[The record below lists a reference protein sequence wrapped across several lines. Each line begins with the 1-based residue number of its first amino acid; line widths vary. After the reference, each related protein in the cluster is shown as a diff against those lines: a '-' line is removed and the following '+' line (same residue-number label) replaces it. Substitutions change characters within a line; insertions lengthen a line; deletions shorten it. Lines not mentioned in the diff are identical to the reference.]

1 MVKYPTTQILSGRVF
16 PDPMGDY
23 SGGMPVKVGCIYP
36 SFCDKATL
44 CRQPAFAVY
53 LFDVYFL
60 LVMEDEII
68 SLKNNLIG
76 VLKENQLHAS
86 LKKWYSKPGDLL
98 EVAVDGYII
107 DILRDG
113 LLIEIQTRSFSNIKK
128 KLLVLTE
135 KHPVRLVLPVSKEKW
150 IIKKDSEGR
159 LHKRRKSPQK
169 GRFENIFY
177 EMVRIP
183 QIAARPNFSFEALL
197 IQEEEIQIYDGK
209 GSWRRKGWSIKDR
222 HLLTVLDSKEFTC
235 TRDYLSLLPPNLPS
249 PFTVR
254 DLATASGIPADL
266 AQKTTY
272 CLRQMGAL
280 RLTGKRGRAYLYERD
295 TQ

>member
-1 MVKYPTTQILSGRVF
+1 MKN
-16 PDPMGDY
+16 
-23 SGGMPVKVGCIYP
+23 
-36 SFCDKATL
+36 
-44 CRQPAFAVY
+44 
-53 LFDVYFL
+53 
-60 LVMEDEII
+60 EIESTKI
-68 SLKNNLIG
+68 NTIG
-76 VLKENQLHAS
+76 LLKENQLHAS
-86 LKKWYSKPGDLL
+86 LKEWYSKPGDLF

-107 DILRDG
+107 DIFREG

-159 LHKRRKSPQK
+159 IQKRRKSPKQ

-183 QIAARPNFSFEALL
+183 QIAARPNFAFEALL
-197 IQEEEIQIYDGK
+197 VQEEEIQIYDGK

-222 HLLTVLDSKEFTC
+222 LLLTVLDSKEFTC
-235 TRDYLSLLPPNLPS
+235 IHDYLSLLPPNLPS
-249 PFTVR
+249 PFTVG
-254 DLATASGIPADL
+254 DLAEASGIPTVL

-280 RLTGKRGRAYLYERD
+280 RWTGKRGRSYLYERD
-295 TQ
+295 T